1 MARSRGALVYIVLV
15 ISLFAILVK
24 VFQVKKLEIVG
35 NVLANEGKIRRV
47 IGQLDLLWVDLD
59 QVKEDILEDNLIKDA
74 SITIVKPS
82 YAIIKLEE
90 LKPIA
95 NIDLDGALLQVAS
108 DGTILT
114 VGEYCQ
120 VPTIK
125 GLASFPY
132 LPSKKIPHE
141 ITGYLK
147 IVEATSDLGLA
158 EIICTSSGVTLK
170 MQNKSEVFLGKNYME
185 PELIRQK
192 IKEITMRGQH
202 KYIDLSQKGYARGL

>member
-1 MARSRGALVYIVLV
+1 MARSRGALVYIVLA
-15 ISLFAILVK
+15 ISLFAILVRI
-24 VFQVKKLEIVG
+24 FQVKKLEIVG

-158 EIICTSSGVTLK
+158 
-170 MQNKSEVFLGKNYME
+170 
-185 PELIRQK
+185 
-192 IKEITMRGQH
+192 
-202 KYIDLSQKGYARGL
+202 